1 MSKTMKGFG
10 IIVPN
15 KETGWVNKEIPKV
28 EPFEALLSPVAVC
41 PCTSDVDGARI
52 RGVAAG
58 RILGHEAVGRIEAVG
73 SMVKDFKVGDIVAV
87 PAVTP
92 KWYDIGIQEGLHQ
105 HLSKPLG
112 GRFLS
117 SQWDG
122 VFGEY
127 FKVPDVDMNVAL
139 LPEGVT
145 LSSGVLVGDMVTT
158 GFHGAELADIKFGDT
173 VVVIGIGP
181 VGLMSVAGAA
191 LRGAARIIAVGNRP
205 ITRQLAMEYGATET
219 ISYKDGPIYDQ
230 VMELTGNRPVDSVII
245 AGGTTANI
253 AEAYRMTKTA
263 GTIAN
268 IAGQDSD
275 FILKASESQSFV
287 THKTLTGGLCPGGR
301 RRLERLLDLVRYGKL
316 DVDKLISHSFN
327 GFEKIEDA
335 FYLMADNPSDVVK
348 PIVYM

>member
-1 MSKTMKGFG
+1 
-10 IIVPN
+10 
-15 KETGWVNKEIPKV
+15 
-28 EPFEALLSPVAVC
+28 
-41 PCTSDVDGARI
+41 
-52 RGVAAG
+52 
-58 RILGHEAVGRIEAVG
+58 
-73 SMVKDFKVGDIVAV
+73 
-87 PAVTP
+87 
-92 KWYDIGIQEGLHQ
+92 
-105 HLSKPLG
+105 
-112 GRFLS
+112 
-117 SQWDG
+117 
-122 VFGEY
+122 
-127 FKVPDVDMNVAL
+127 
-139 LPEGVT
+139 
-145 LSSGVLVGDMVTT
+145 MVTT
-158 GFHGAELADIKFGDT
+158 GFHGVELADIKFGDT

-335 FYLMADNPSDVVK
+335 FQLMADNPSDVVK